1 LSNKS
6 HQQLNIERFDQLAAN
21 WDESPVRAGIARG
34 VIDSLSQQIAL
45 RGDMDVLD
53 YGCGTGLVAFSI
65 APKLN
70 QLVAVDSSDGML
82 AVVRDKAQEL
92 GVNNVTAL
100 NLDLS
105 ADLSRDATLEQR
117 FDLIYTSMT
126 MHHIADTAG
135 ILARFFELLKP
146 GGQLAII
153 DLDSEDGSFHGD
165 MPGIAHQG
173 FDRAALQQLAEEAGF
188 SKLHTKTAHVVSRDW
203 GDGVRDFPLFIM
215 VGERT

>member
-1 LSNKS
+1 LSNKT

-45 RGDMDVLD
+45 RDDMDVLD

-70 QLVAVDSSDGML
+70 RLVAVDSSDGML
-82 AVVRDKAQEL
+82 AVVREKAQEL

-100 NLDLS
+100 KLDLS
-105 ADLSRDATLEQR
+105 GDATLEQR

-126 MHHIADTAG
+126 MHHIVDTAG

-173 FDRAALQQLAEEAGF
+173 FDRAALTQLAEAAGF
-188 SKLHTKTAHVVSRDW
+188 SDIHLDTAHVVQRDTA
-203 GDGVRDFPLFIM
+203 DGKRDFPLFIM
-215 VGERT
+215 IAVRN